1 MRTVL
6 LLTGILMMVTAV
18 CAFAQ
23 EMQDIALPAPR
34 TDGGKP
40 LMQALMERRSS
51 RDFSDRALE
60 PQVMSDLLWAA
71 AGINRPDEGKRTA
84 PSARNW
90 QEIEVYAVTANGAYL
105 YDAKA
110 NVLRAVA
117 SGDLRKASGMQPFV
131 SIAPLNL
138 VYVADATKMEGAAA
152 EDRALYM
159 GADAAFIAENVYLF
173 CASQGLATVVRGS
186 VDRTA
191 MSQALKLPET
201 KTIVLAQTIGYPG
214 TSGGE

>member
-34 TDGGKP
+34 TDGGRP

-117 SGDLRKASGMQPFV
+117 SEDLRKASGMQPFV

-186 VDRTA
+186 VDRAA